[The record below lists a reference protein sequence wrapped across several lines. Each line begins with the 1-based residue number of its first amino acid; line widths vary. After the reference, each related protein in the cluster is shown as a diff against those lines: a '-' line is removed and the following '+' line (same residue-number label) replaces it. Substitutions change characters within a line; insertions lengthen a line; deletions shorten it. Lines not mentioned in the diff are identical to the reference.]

1 MVRTENNKQF
11 RISLLRIVSYTY
23 QNTNKGDKI
32 MYCDY
37 CGNKLRDGAKF
48 CNICGEPVT
57 EISDKPITH
66 EEPKTSPSDNKPYN
80 LSSNGATSQRSS
92 PTEHQYSGSQ
102 SQPAVQYQQPA
113 YQSQPRPYYAPG
125 THPYHRL
132 GGFLMFI
139 VVVNYISGV
148 LALIYLITTLI
159 TYISLIKMGGWIES
173 YAHGYTGL
181 CVFGMIGALVV
192 LIMGA
197 TIMIRFANKIR
208 HGESDFL
215 RYIQSRSITI
225 MIIGMIYLI
234 IMILWA
240 KSYDTYGIMGQFY
253 GWKDL
258 LSVFI
263 PWLIGFIIT
272 SVYFGCSVRVR
283 TYMGSDDYL
292 AQSLFN
298 KSSSPIPADGSNM
311 YKGEHHVQEKDD
323 KRWYCPKCD
332 MLNSQSSPI
341 CSNCGASKPNS
352 F

>member
-1 MVRTENNKQF
+1 
-11 RISLLRIVSYTY
+11 
-23 QNTNKGDKI
+23 

-57 EISDKPITH
+57 EISDDTTY
-66 EEPKTSPSDNKPYN
+66 EEAKISSDDVLP
-80 LSSNGATSQRSS
+80 SNGVISNQPFPTEQNKAVHQSQKE
-92 PTEHQYSGSQ
+92 TEHQQQTY
-102 SQPAVQYQQPA
+102 QPQP
-113 YQSQPRPYYAPG
+113 QPYYAPG
-125 THPYHRL
+125 THPYHSL
-132 GGFLMFI
+132 GGFLAFI
-139 VVVNYISGV
+139 VVINYISGA
-148 LALIYLITTLI
+148 LALVAIIPTFI
-159 TYISLIKMGGWIES
+159 SYISLIKMGEWIER

-181 CVFGMIGALVV
+181 CVFGMIGAVIIFL
-192 LIMGA
+192 LGA
-197 TIMIRFANKIR
+197 IIMISFANKIR
-208 HGESDFL
+208 HGDSDFL

-234 IMILWA
+234 IIILWA

-263 PWLIGFIIT
+263 SWLISFIIT

-298 KSSSPIPADGSNM
+298 KSSSPIPADGSNI
-311 YKGEHHVQEKDD
+311 YKEKPYVQEKKDNI
-323 KRWYCPKCD
+323 WYCPKCD
-332 MLNSQSSPI
+332 MLNSQSSPF
-341 CSNCGASKPNS
+341 CSNCGTSKPNS
-352 F
+352 L